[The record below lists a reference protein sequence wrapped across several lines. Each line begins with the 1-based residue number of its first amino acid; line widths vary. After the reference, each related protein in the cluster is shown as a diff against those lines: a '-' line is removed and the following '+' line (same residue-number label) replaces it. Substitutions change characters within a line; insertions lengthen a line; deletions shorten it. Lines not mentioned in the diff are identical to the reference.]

1 MECALQVLHYLLQFV
16 GKVNSMR
23 CREWAR
29 QKSQPV
35 LACKLVLGLLFG
47 IFSPPLL
54 PASCWAQTQSV
65 AAFDS
70 ASFQAALRFTL
81 YFEGGYSNH
90 PADVGGKTYRGILQS
105 EYDDY
110 RADKGLAAQDVRR
123 IGNSELWEIY
133 YSYWQA
139 SRAEL
144 MSPILGV
151 TMFDTAVNFGRSG
164 AVRFLQQA
172 LGVPV
177 TGAFNSETLD
187 ALQRQNQE
195 DVAKRL
201 IENRIQYRYKRVRE
215 SPSQQVFLQGWLN
228 RDYSLWSY
236 LQWYQQQ
243 SR

>member
-1 MECALQVLHYLLQFV
+1 MNF
-16 GKVNSMR
+16 
-23 CREWAR
+23 REWAGR
-29 QKSQPV
+29 KSQPV
-35 LACKLVLGLLFG
+35 LALNLVLGLFAGSL
-47 IFSPPLL
+47 SVPLL
-54 PASCWAQTQSV
+54 PADCWAQAQSV

-90 PADVGGKTYRGILQS
+90 SADVGGKTYRGILQP
-105 EYDDY
+105 EYDEY
-110 RADKGLAAQDVRR
+110 RAGKGLPVQDVRR
-123 IGNSELWEIY
+123 MDNSELWEIY
-133 YSYWQA
+133 YSYWDA
-139 SRAEL
+139 SRAES

-151 TMFDTAVNFGRSG
+151 AMFDTAVNFGRSG

-172 LGVPV
+172 LAVPV
-177 TGAFNSETLD
+177 TGSFNSETFE
-187 ALQRQNQE
+187 ALQSQNQE
-195 DVAKRL
+195 EIAKRM

>member
-1 MECALQVLHYLLQFV
+1 MNF
-16 GKVNSMR
+16 
-23 CREWAR
+23 REWAGR
-29 QKSQPV
+29 KSQPV
-35 LACKLVLGLLFG
+35 LALNLVLGLFAGSL
-47 IFSPPLL
+47 SVPLL
-54 PASCWAQTQSV
+54 PADCWAQAQSV

-90 PADVGGKTYRGILQS
+90 SADVGGKTYRGILQP
-105 EYDDY
+105 EYDEY
-110 RADKGLAAQDVRR
+110 RAGKGLPVQDVRR
-123 IGNSELWEIY
+123 MDNSELWEIY
-133 YSYWQA
+133 YSYWHA
-139 SRAEL
+139 SRAES

-151 TMFDTAVNFGRSG
+151 AMFDTAVNFGRSG

-172 LGVPV
+172 LAVPV
-177 TGAFNSETLD
+177 TGSFNSETFE
-187 ALQRQNQE
+187 ALQSQNQE
-195 DVAKRL
+195 EIAKRM

>member
-1 MECALQVLHYLLQFV
+1 MNF
-16 GKVNSMR
+16 
-23 CREWAR
+23 REWAGR
-29 QKSQPV
+29 KSQPV
-35 LACKLVLGLLFG
+35 LALNLVLGLFAGSL
-47 IFSPPLL
+47 SVPLL
-54 PASCWAQTQSV
+54 PADCWAQAQSV

-90 PADVGGKTYRGILQS
+90 SADVGGKTYRGILQP
-105 EYDDY
+105 EYDAY
-110 RADKGLAAQDVRR
+110 RAGKGLPVQDVRR
-123 IGNSELWEIY
+123 MDNSELWEIY
-133 YSYWQA
+133 YSYWDA
-139 SRAEL
+139 SRAES

-151 TMFDTAVNFGRSG
+151 AMFDTAVNFGRSG

-172 LGVPV
+172 LAVPV
-177 TGAFNSETLD
+177 TGSFNSETFQ
-187 ALQRQNQE
+187 ALQSQNQE
-195 DVAKRL
+195 EIAKRM